1 MSTPTPALIGRDI
14 FMRYTGGDGK
24 SYVQFHRVWN
34 ADLFEAARR
43 AESSKLALAE
53 IEKTGKAGSHK
64 AERITEEAFNS
75 ERNA

>member
-1 MSTPTPALIGRDI
+1 MATSNPALIGRDI

-43 AESSKLALAE
+43 DESSKLALAE
-53 IEKTGKAGSHK
+53 IEKTGKAGRHK
-64 AERITEEAFNS
+64 AERITEDAYNS
-75 ERNA
+75 ERTA